1 MREFRK
7 DYKYALVE
15 EYKDYWNAYQDPNE
29 FYSDL
34 IGKDVIYNDHFL
46 KRKMQAKGQ
55 GAITEVRLVDQNT
68 LWFIMYGKTKRALD
82 CLENYNT
89 DNISFK
95 CKKNRITHSRNIIKI
110 N

>member
-1 MREFRK
+1 MKEFRK

-15 EYKDYWNAYQDPNE
+15 EYKNYWNGYQNPNE

-34 IGKDVIYNDHFL
+34 LGLEVLYNNHFL
-46 KRKMQAKGQ
+46 KRKLQAKGQ
-55 GAITEVRLVDQNT
+55 QAVTEIRLVDQNT

-82 CLENYNT
+82 CLENYNL
-89 DNISFK
+89 DDIQFK
-95 CKKNRITHSRNIIKI
+95 CKKNRIYHSRNIIKI